1 MRSRASVL
9 VGGMALL
16 AGALLWGND
25 KKDKK
30 NDARPTLGKIFFAD
44 LKTGNWT
51 QLTSGPEDSIYLN
64 CMDVAGRIQ
73 PGAVERGGAAGGG
86 NPGHP
91 PQFVLRVRAHQKK
104 KKKKKKRTS
113 RARPGGGRG

>member
-64 CMDVAGRIQ
+64 CMDVAGKIYSCV
-73 PGAVERGGAAGGG
+73 VERGER
-86 NPGHP
+86 PGRGKPGLP
-91 PQFVLRVRAHQKK
+91 PQFFLRFK
-104 KKKKKKRTS
+104 
-113 RARPGGGRG
+113 P